1 MVNRL
6 FHPRQRRAQGFT
18 LIELLI
24 VMVIIGLLAALVGP
38 KLFGQL
44 EGAKSKTA
52 KAQIEMVATALDAY
66 RLDMNAYPTTEQ
78 GIKVLWDK
86 PDNSVKNAANW
97 RGPYLKKAVPDDPWG
112 NAYQYKS
119 PGVKSS
125 DYDLISLGRDGREG
139 GEGEDADISN

>member
-1 MVNRL
+1 MSNDKRM
-6 FHPRQRRAQGFT
+6 HAPRTRGFT

-44 EGAKSKTA
+44 EGAKSKAA
-52 KAQIEMVATALDAY
+52 KTQIEMVAVALDAY
-66 RLDMNAYPTTEQ
+66 RLDMNAYPGTEQ

-86 PDNSVKNAANW
+86 PDASTKNAANW
-97 RGPYLKKAVPDDPWG
+97 RGPYLRKAVPDDPWG
-112 NAYQYKS
+112 NPYQYKA
-119 PGVKSS
+119 PGAKG

-139 GEGEDADISN
+139 GEGEDADVTN